1 MISVIIVN
9 WNAGRQLANCIKSVL
24 KSSKGLIQKIV
35 VVDNGST
42 DDSLERVCAFDG
54 LEIIRAEENLGFGRA
69 CNLGALYCSSE
80 YILLLNPDTEVYER
94 TFDDLKT
101 YLSSSKPQTVGIVG
115 IQLVNETGH
124 IARSCTRFPGPAA
137 FVAGALGVDRVF
149 PKLGHFMSEWPH
161 DESRIVDHVIGAFYL
176 VRRDVFNALGGFD
189 ERFFLYLED
198 LDLSLRAKKAGW
210 DTVFLANIQAF
221 HAGGG
226 TSRQIKARRLFYA
239 TRSKLQYAF
248 KHFSLIGALM
258 VLLATLLLELPVRT
272 AHAAARGSGAALG
285 ETWSAWGM
293 LLRWLPQWWFRGV
306 TR

>member
-9 WNAGRQLANCIKSVL
+9 WNAGRQLATCVKSVL
-24 KSSKGLIQKIV
+24 SSSKGLVQKIV

-42 DDSLERVCAFDG
+42 DDSLEQIDTIGNV
-54 LEIIRAEENLGFGRA
+54 EIVRAKENLGFGRA
-69 CNLGALYCSSE
+69 SNLGALRCKSE
-80 YILLLNPDTEVYER
+80 YILLLNPDAEVYER
-94 TFDDLKT
+94 TFDDLAA
-101 YLSSSKPQTVGIVG
+101 YLSSEIPQSVGIVG
-115 IQLVNETGH
+115 IQLVDENGH
-124 IARSCTRFPGPAA
+124 IARSCTRFPGPLA
-137 FVAGALGVDRVF
+137 FVAGALGADRIF

-161 DESRIVDHVIGAFYL
+161 NESRLVDHVIGAFYL
-176 VRRDVFNALGGFD
+176 VRREVFEALGGFD

-198 LDLSLRAKKAGW
+198 LDLSLRAKQAGW

-226 TSRQIKARRLFYA
+226 TSGQIKAKRLFYA

-248 KHFSLIGALM
+248 KHFSPVGALT
-258 VLLATLLLELPVRT
+258 VLVATLLLELPVRT
-272 AHAAARGSGAALG
+272 AHAAVRRSGTALR